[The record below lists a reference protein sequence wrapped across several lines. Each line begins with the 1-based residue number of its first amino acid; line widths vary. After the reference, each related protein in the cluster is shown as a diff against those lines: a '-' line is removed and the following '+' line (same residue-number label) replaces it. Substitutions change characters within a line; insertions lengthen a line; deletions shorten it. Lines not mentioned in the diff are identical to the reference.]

1 MKIKTR
7 QTLLPAIL
15 LGGLLFTP
23 GCSTPTTSI
32 GVAAKSDRT
41 VLSVSSPVPTKVQC
55 VWQQDGARVQHQ
67 GTTPFRLAFSSS
79 GVHEVSLSKPIAAAG
94 VEVKIQPANAKP
106 NRFAFA
112 RVSSILR
119 LVRDGDGGWTSE
131 QGSRSNLRSSVV
143 VRLPSGES
151 SSPLQDLHESLFA
164 RAKRLQ

>member
-15 LGGLLFTP
+15 LGGLFFIP
-23 GCSTPTTSI
+23 GCSIPTTSI

-94 VEVKIQPANAKP
+94 VEVKIQPANAEP
-106 NRFAFA
+106 SRA
-112 RVSSILR
+112 VM
-119 LVRDGDGGWTSE
+119 E
-131 QGSRSNLRSSVV
+131 QGSSGLKLVSDGHRWEGRNL
-143 VRLPSGES
+143 
-151 SSPLQDLHESLFA
+151 
-164 RAKRLQ
+164 